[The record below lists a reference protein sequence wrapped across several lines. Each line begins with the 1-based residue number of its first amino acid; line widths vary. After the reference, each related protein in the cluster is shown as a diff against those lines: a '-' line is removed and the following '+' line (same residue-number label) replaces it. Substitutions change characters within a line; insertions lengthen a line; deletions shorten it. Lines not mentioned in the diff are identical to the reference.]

1 MKILF
6 FAVFAITGLFNNN
19 IDPITNAL
27 QAGDIDQLAT
37 YFDGQIEM
45 AILEDSDLYSK
56 QAAINKL
63 QAFFADHQPTTF
75 KQLHKGVSEGQKSS
89 FFIGDLNTPTASYR
103 IYIYLQEKNG
113 KSFIQELRIDEE

>member
-6 FAVFAITGLFNNN
+6 FAFFAFTGLFNNS
-19 IDPITNAL
+19 IDPITDAL
-27 QAGDIDQLAT
+27 KAGDIEQLAT
-37 YFDGQIEM
+37 YFDGQVEM
-45 AILEDSDLYSK
+45 SILEDSDLYNK
-56 QAAINKL
+56 QSAINKL
-63 QAFFADHQPTTF
+63 QTFFSENQPTTF

-113 KSFIQELRIDEE
+113 KSIIQELRIDEE